1 MDLMQIKVMLSD
13 SGWLIVILLTL
24 IQITPI
30 KINPWSTLFKFVG
43 RGLNSELNE
52 KMDGFKG
59 DLEGVK
65 TDVARLSENVD
76 SLSIRV
82 DALQEKVDNLDA
94 KIVTMDGNMTG
105 LATKM
110 DNLQHNV
117 DQSEAKNARARIL
130 RFSDEILMG
139 TKHSSEH
146 FTEILQAIDEY
157 ERYCVSHPEFKN
169 NMAIASIE
177 EIKETYDNCRR
188 EHSFLFP
195 KQRKDE
201 EESEGKGK

>member
-1 MDLMQIKVMLSD
+1 MQIKVMLSD

-59 DLEGVK
+59 SLERVK
-65 TDVARLSENVD
+65 DDVIKLSDNVD
-76 SLSIRV
+76 SLSTRV
-82 DALQEKVDNLDA
+82 DALQEKVDSLDA
-94 KIVTMDGNMTG
+94 KIETMDNNMSE
-105 LATKM
+105 LATKV

-157 ERYCVSHPEFKN
+157 ERYCLSHPEFKN

-177 EIKETYDNCRR
+177 EIKETYDKCRR

-201 EESEGKGK
+201 EDKGE